1 MTCFFYDFNYSMV
14 KDMAGTMVKNS
25 DFAIRNRFKAL
36 RVILGPLAN
45 ELVCYHPDTIK
56 IVYRS
61 GKTMGV
67 FSFYMFRY
75 FLISEQQANS
85 QRCLIESFTIVR
97 CVMNLTTCAGTD
109 S

>member
-1 MTCFFYDFNYSMV
+1 ML

-25 DFAIRNRFKAL
+25 GFALRNRFKTV
-36 RVILGPLAN
+36 RVILGPLMN
-45 ELVCYHPDTIK
+45 ELFCYHPDTIK

-61 GKTMGV
+61 GTTMGV

-75 FLISEQQANS
+75 FLISEQQGNS
-85 QRCLIESFTIVR
+85 QRCLIESFTIVLD
-97 CVMNLTTCAGTD
+97 V